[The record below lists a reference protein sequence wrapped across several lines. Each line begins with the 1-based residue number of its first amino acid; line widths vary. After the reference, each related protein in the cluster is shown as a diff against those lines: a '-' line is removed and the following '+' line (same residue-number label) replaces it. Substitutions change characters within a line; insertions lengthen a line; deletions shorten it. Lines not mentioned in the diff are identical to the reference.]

1 MCHCYE
7 SVAELSPAERAEV
20 VAEHSLEELRAEH
33 TPAELEAL
41 GVDVEAAPESES
53 EVEVEP
59 GSTAEA

>member
-20 VAEHSLEELRAEH
+20 VAEHSIEELRAEH

-41 GVDVEAAPESES
+41 GVDVEAAAD
-53 EVEVEP
+53 
-59 GSTAEA
+59 AEA